1 MADHPGKLYL
11 GREYDVRTR
20 NITNIPLL
28 LSARTLTNHA
38 VYLGTTGSDKT
49 GLGIVILEEALL
61 QGIPCIIID
70 SKGDIANLAL
80 TFPRLAPD
88 DFLPWLDA
96 EATAHTGLSLEQLAS
111 DTAHKW
117 QAELRDWGIGAERV
131 VRLAERTRFDIYT
144 PGSDAGIPVDVLNS
158 LTPPAGTTIAWDRS
172 AEMIRERIAQV
183 VRALLHIAGIEADP
197 LTSREHILLATILEA
212 AWRAGQGIDIP
223 LLIRG
228 IQDPP
233 VRRIGA
239 FDMDVFYPR
248 DERFGLAMAL
258 NNSVA
263 SPSFAAW
270 RQGSPLDIEALL
282 KPEVKS
288 GLLRTRAS
296 IFYLAH
302 LGEAERQFFI
312 TLLLSQLVLWMRA
325 QSGTSALRCL
335 VYFDEVLGYAP
346 PLPRNP
352 PAKSPLMTLLN
363 QGKAA
368 GLGVFLAT
376 QHPADLDYKG
386 LSSIGTWFIGQL
398 HTSRDRLRAMEGLE
412 GTEIGFDR
420 EQLKALL
427 RTLPPRVFLLQS
439 AQGGVRF
446 FHSRW
451 MMSFLRGPLTCKH
464 VAMLKPDKRESA
476 TPPANHA
483 RRPLLPSS
491 TPV

>member
-1 MADHPGKLYL
+1 MADYPGKLYL

-20 NITNIPLL
+20 DITNIPVL
-28 LSARTLTNHA
+28 LSARTLINHA

-80 TFPRLAPD
+80 TFPCLAPD

-96 EATAHTGLSLEQLAS
+96 EEAAHRELSPERLAS
-111 DTAHKW
+111 DTARKW

-131 VRLAERTRFDIYT
+131 ARLAERTRFDIYT
-144 PGSDAGIPVDVLNS
+144 PGSDAGIPINVLNS
-158 LTPPAGTTIAWDRS
+158 LTPPAKTAIAWDKS
-172 AEMIRERIAQV
+172 AEVIRERIAQV
-183 VRALLHIAGIEADP
+183 VQALLHIAGIEADP

-212 AWRAGQGIDIP
+212 AWRAGQKIDIP

-258 NNSVA
+258 NNLVA

-282 KPEVKS
+282 KPEVRS

-302 LGEAERQFFI
+302 LSEAERQFFI
-312 TLLLSQLVLWMRA
+312 TLLLSQLVLWTRA

-335 VYFDEVLGYAP
+335 VYFDEVFGYAP
-346 PLPRNP
+346 PFPPNP

-363 QGKAA
+363 QGKAT

-398 HTSRDRLRAMEGLE
+398 HTSRDRSRAMEGLE
-412 GTEIGFDR
+412 GTEVGFDR
-420 EQLKALL
+420 EQLEAPLS
-427 RTLPPRVFLLQS
+427 TLPPRAFLLQS
-439 AQGGVRF
+439 AQGDPRF

-451 MMSFLRGPLTCKH
+451 VMSFLRGPLTRKH
-464 VAMLKPDKRESA
+464 VAMLKPHDRESA
-476 TPPANHA
+476 PPSANHA
-483 RRPLLPSS
+483 RHLLLPSS
-491 TPV
+491 MPI